1 MSWRFLIVVLLVAAG
16 ASAWG
21 GLHLGDWLVVHA
33 PVAATDMPGQPKTDA
48 VPVLDANGHPY
59 TAQPPQPL
67 VNGGFG
73 IPKPIPPVAWELPEK
88 ALVDASNPNA
98 VVDLATTT
106 ITEDE
111 AKQIAAAGGGTG
123 QPLVGIADVGGL
135 NLGGLGT
142 GGSQPIQQVQP
153 VQPVQPVDT
162 PPPPPAP
169 PLDTSGAWRVAL
181 HREILACDAQSF
193 FERPSCAWTARKKYC
208 EPNNAWGKVPDC
220 PAKSF

>member
-21 GLHLGDWLVVHA
+21 GLRLGDWLVVHA
-33 PVAATDMPGQPKTDA
+33 PVAATDMPGQSKTDA
-48 VPVLDANGHPY
+48 VPVLDANGRPY
-59 TAQPPQPL
+59 TARPPQPL
-67 VNGGFG
+67 VNGTFG
-73 IPKPIPPVAWELPEK
+73 VPEPIPPVTWELPEK

-111 AKQIAAAGGGTG
+111 AKQIAAAGAGTG

-135 NLGGLGT
+135 NLGGVGT
-142 GGSQPIQQVQP
+142 NGSQPIQPIQP
-153 VQPVQPVDT
+153 VQPVQPVEA

-169 PLDTSGAWRVAL
+169 PLDNSGEWRTAL
-181 HREILACDAQSF
+181 HREILACSAQSF